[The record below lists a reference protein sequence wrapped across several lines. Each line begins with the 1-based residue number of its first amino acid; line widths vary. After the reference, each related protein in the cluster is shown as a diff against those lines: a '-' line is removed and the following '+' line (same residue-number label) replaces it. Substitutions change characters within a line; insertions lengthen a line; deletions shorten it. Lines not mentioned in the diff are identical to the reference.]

1 MNFNEEHNQP
11 FATSTFF
18 IIHRICRPK
27 FCLSIVFN
35 LAWDGLPWVP
45 EGFLV
50 PLVTIAASPLNFHR
64 KQQEKN
70 LLAPWVGMTVITR
83 RNEKQKLRKILGQ
96 IRCIVRDVEVAYT
109 PIMAFS
115 HFVERFR
122 NKATK
127 PERWWHDV
135 KLVLSSFLAKQLL
148 L

>member
-1 MNFNEEHNQP
+1 M
-11 FATSTFF
+11 
-18 IIHRICRPK
+18 
-27 FCLSIVFN
+27 
-35 LAWDGLPWVP
+35 
-45 EGFLV
+45 V

-96 IRCIVRDVEVAYT
+96 IRCIMRDVEVAYT